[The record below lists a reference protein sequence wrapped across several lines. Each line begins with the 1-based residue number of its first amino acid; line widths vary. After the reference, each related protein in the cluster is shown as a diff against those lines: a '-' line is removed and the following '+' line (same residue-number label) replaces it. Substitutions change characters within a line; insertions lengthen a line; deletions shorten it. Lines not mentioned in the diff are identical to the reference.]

1 MQCDF
6 MGFFSFLMILFS
18 FRYVKWNFEKF
29 QREYPECTRDFEG
42 VKMEHIP
49 MIEQCFNKRIEI
61 FTKRTV
67 NGTGK

>member
-1 MQCDF
+1 M
-6 MGFFSFLMILFS
+6 
-18 FRYVKWNFEKF
+18 KWNFEKF

-67 NGTGK
+67 NETGKLFTLLTRLIVQEKNVKTN